1 VLAAAL
7 VALFG
12 WYCAGLAHQAAA
24 PAAPDPFARLAAFL
38 RQHDLASGIGGYWDA
53 SAITVD
59 TGGAVTVRAVTQ
71 GCLQPYAWESKP
83 AWYDP
88 AARTASFVL
97 ESSGTGYFGQ
107 WRAAPAALRRLGPL
121 LPAAGHALLHP
132 GEGYT
137 VRAYRGNLLAQLPRL
152 AGC

>member
-1 VLAAAL
+1 VLAAA
-7 VALFG
+7 VAVLLG
-12 WYCAGLAHQAAA
+12 WYAVGLAAQARLPAAA
-24 PAAPDPFARLAAFL
+24 DPFARLESFL
-38 RQHDLASGIGGYWDA
+38 IAHHLRSGIGGYWQA
-53 SAITVD
+53 SVITVG
-59 TGGAVTVRAVTQ
+59 TGGAVTIRAVT

-97 ESSGTGYFGQ
+97 ESGGTGYFSQ
-107 WRAAPAALRRLGPL
+107 WRASPAALRRLGPL
-121 LPAAGHALLHP
+121 LPAAGPAPLRP

-137 VRAYRGNLLAQLPRL
+137 VRAYRGNLLARLPLL